1 MPHVDANGLRFHVQV
16 LSHGG
21 DAGGRA
27 GATAPRPKVVM
38 LHGLVADNL
47 SSYYYTIANPLGLVA
62 DAYLYDLRG
71 HGRTEVPKSGYAV
84 VDHVTDLRALLA
96 AWSIDEPVHLV
107 GNSFGGVVALQFAH
121 LFPERVASL
130 VLIEAHFATEGW
142 GEHMAGSLALAAFG
156 LDEVGVKDW
165 IDRNATRKV
174 SRLARHSEHL
184 FLDTTLIDDLQGEQ
198 PFPYRSLAAIDR
210 PTLAIY
216 GEGSDILDRAH
227 DLREH
232 LPRCE
237 LHVVPG
243 CSHSVLFEATPFVR
257 EHAVDWVT
265 RHAHLAG
272 AGASTGATAGVQT
285 RPAEV

>member
-1 MPHVDANGLRFHVQV
+1 VPHLDANGLRFHVQV
-16 LSHGG
+16 LGTERN
-21 DAGGRA
+21 GRR
-27 GATAPRPKVVM
+27 RPKVVM

-62 DAYLYDLRG
+62 DTYLYDLRG

-84 VDHVTDLRALLA
+84 IDHVADLRGLLR

-107 GNSFGGVVALQFAH
+107 GNSFGCVVALAFAH

-156 LDEVGVKDW
+156 LDKEGVKDW
-165 IDRNATRKV
+165 LERNATRKL
-174 SRLARHSEHL
+174 SRLARHSERL
-184 FLDTTLIDDLQGEQ
+184 FLETSLIDDLQGEQ
-198 PFPYRSLAAIDR
+198 PFPYRSLEAIGC

-216 GEGSDILDRAH
+216 GEGSDIIDRAY
-227 DLREH
+227 DLEKH
-232 LPRCE
+232 VPRCE

-257 EHAVDWVT
+257 EQALAWVT
-265 RHAHLAG
+265 RH
-272 AGASTGATAGVQT
+272 T
-285 RPAEV
+285 